1 MSRIAASRSLFYP
14 SRPTSVAAVLV
25 AMLATVALVACAP
38 ATAPLV
44 QSTAQ
49 PATRAPGVAPATA
62 STDFI
67 VPNEHLRAENIP
79 PVPKALAE
87 RVGKYTEIKP
97 VNVIAW
103 HPTRRA
109 LLVAYRR
116 GATTQLHLLDQP
128 MGTLLP
134 LTEFPDPV
142 SRASFQPRRGDYLVY
157 SRDSG
162 GNEASQLYRL
172 DLASKQVTL
181 LTDPSE
187 KHEIG
192 SWNRAG
198 TALLIGSTQLDKT
211 AGGGEARLTSVTT
224 DLYVLDPMKPEAK
237 RKIVSLPGGGW
248 SEFQWGKGDRTLY
261 GREYRSANE
270 SVIWKIDVASGA
282 KTQVLP
288 VSRANKTSVSRQIS
302 YGDIHLSRDGQHL
315 VYTSDEDGEFS
326 QWMVMHL
333 ATGKRRVLSRGIAW
347 DVDTIVMRNE
357 DGAED
362 GAADG
367 AADGARGG
375 AGVEARGRAKGRV
388 HANAHVHRELVCA
401 LINIA
406 GRRELRVYELAGGKQ
421 VALPELPAAA
431 RSGSLGRL
439 RFAKVGNRDEV
450 AFAVNSAQSPGDIYT
465 LDLDAGAHKGVGG
478 KAEQWTEAKV
488 AGIDTAPFRE
498 AEIIKWKSFDGRTI
512 SGLIN
517 RPPSRFTGKRPVL
530 INIHGGP
537 EGQATIGFLSRN
549 NYFINELGIAFIQPN
564 VRGSSG
570 YGKSYIALDNGMK
583 REDSVKDIGALLDW
597 IATQPDLD
605 ASRVMVTGGSYGGY
619 MSLAVAT
626 TYSDRIAASIDVVGI
641 SNFTSF
647 LQRTETYRRDLRR
660 VEYGDERDPAM
671 RAFFEKISPLSKASN
686 IRKPLFVVQG
696 RNDPR
701 VPYQEAEQIVEK
713 ARANNI
719 PVWYLLADNEGH
731 GFARK
736 PNADFQFYSQILFM
750 QRFLLN

>member
-1 MSRIAASRSLFYP
+1 MSRIAASRSLSFP
-14 SRPTSVAAVLV
+14 PRFALRHAAVAAALSSVLAAV
-25 AMLATVALVACAP
+25 VLVACAP
-38 ATAPLV
+38 ATTPLV
-44 QSTAQ
+44 QPTAQ
-49 PATRAPGVAPATA
+49 PATQAPKAAPAA
-62 STDFI
+62 AAADI
-67 VPNEHLRAENIP
+67 LAPNEHLRAENIP

-87 RVGKYTEIKP
+87 RVGKYTEFKP

-109 LLVAYRR
+109 FLVAYRR

-128 MGTLLP
+128 MGSLAP

-142 SRASFQPRRGDYLVY
+142 SQASFEPKRGDYLVY
-157 SRDSG
+157 SRDTG

-172 DLASKQVTL
+172 DLATRQTTL

-187 KHEIG
+187 KHELG
-192 SWNRAG
+192 SWNHAG
-198 TALLIGSTQLDKT
+198 TALLMGSTQLDKT
-211 AGGGEARLTSVTT
+211 AASAETRTSVTT
-224 DLYVLDPMKPEAK
+224 DLYVLDPTKPGAK

-248 SEFQWGKGDRTLY
+248 GGFRWDKGDRALY
-261 GREYRSANE
+261 GQEYRSANE

-288 VSRANKTSVSRQIS
+288 AALSAASAKKSGNASRQIA
-302 YGDIHLSRDGQHL
+302 YGNIHLTRDARHL

-326 QWMVMHL
+326 QLMVMDL
-333 ATGKRRVLSRGIAW
+333 VTGKRRVLSRDIAW
-347 DVDTIVMRNE
+347 DVDAIVMHDE
-357 DGAED
+357 DDSDA
-362 GAADG
+362 
-367 AADGARGG
+367 GG
-375 AGVEARGRAKGRV
+375 QSR
-388 HANAHVHRELVCA
+388 RELACA
-401 LINIA
+401 VINVA
-406 GRRELRVYELAGGKQ
+406 GRRELRVFDLASGKQ
-421 VALPELPAAA
+421 IALPDLPPAA
-431 RSGSLGRL
+431 RSGSISRL
-439 RFAKVGNRDEV
+439 RFAKARNKDEIG
-450 AFAVNSAQSPGDIYT
+450 FTVNSAQSPGDIYS
-465 LDLDAGAHKGVGG
+465 LDLDAGKSG

-488 AGIDTAPFRE
+488 AGIDTTPFRE
-498 AEIIKWKSFDGRTI
+498 AEIIKWKSFDGLQI

-517 RPPSRFTGKRPVL
+517 RPPARFTGKRPVL

-549 NYFINELGIAFIQPN
+549 NYFINELGIAYIQPN

-570 YGKSYIALDNGMK
+570 YGKTYIALDNGMK

-605 ASRVMVTGGSYGGY
+605 ANRIMVTGGSYGGY

-686 IRKPLFVVQG
+686 IKKPLFVVQG

-701 VPYQEAEQIVEK
+701 VPYQEAEQIVAK
-713 ARANNI
+713 ARGNDI